1 MNERLDWRGLWVG
14 LLACCLLVAGPV
26 AAQDDEEA
34 GDEPAAEAS
43 PDDAGAADAAEPE
56 EEAAVAGA
64 EDDAVDAEDAA
75 DDAGDADAQGDD
87 EAQGDVDAQ
96 GDAEL
101 ADVDWTPV
109 PMAEDEAWAEPIIDD
124 PTDDAIP
131 IDLTL
136 DPTGSDWQ
144 VVADDIVSDYSEE
157 VAAVSEGGIRTPG
170 DMPVIRRA
178 KPGATGTAT
187 KPSAPAPGGRPAA
200 RAGDDEDVT
209 YSTGGKPI
217 RDNGAP
223 WQAQIYYPKA
233 APQWA
238 EKLKQGIPLWQ
249 LQHYCGGTLIA
260 DNWVL
265 TAAHCIDDDMV
276 RAGYRVRLGTN
287 NIQDPNE
294 GWSYRI
300 DRIVRHS
307 QYADESLPKSP
318 NRYANDI
325 ALVHIVA
332 DPGLPPRDP
341 TRVRPIPLHA
351 GPVPAGVEVAA
362 TGWGKTEAVDG
373 AAPSAV
379 LMRVD
384 LRVMDTERC
393 KLLPGYGPQKITPR
407 VICAA
412 NPQKSTCQGDSGGG
426 LTLASGAPS
435 VVGIV
440 SWGKKRCSGDGQPGA
455 YTRIESYRGWIQQ
468 AMALNPPRSSLP

>member
-1 MNERLDWRGLWVG
+1 MDERRCRRGLWAG
-14 LLACCLLVAGPV
+14 LLAGCLLVAGP
-26 AAQDDEEA
+26 ASGQEEEGLDEEA
-34 GDEPAAEAS
+34 VTEAPLEDEADLAQAEEE
-43 PDDAGAADAAEPE
+43 DAEGAAI
-56 EEAAVAGA
+56 
-64 EDDAVDAEDAA
+64 DAEDEPEP
-75 DDAGDADAQGDD
+75 
-87 EAQGDVDAQ
+87 EAQADVEGEGDGEADGEAEVDGAV
-96 GDAEL
+96 EL
-101 ADVDWTPV
+101 ADEDWTPM
-109 PMAEDEAWAEPIIDD
+109 PMADDEAWAEAISEDPADD
-124 PTDDAIP
+124 SIP
-131 IDLTL
+131 IDLEL

-144 VVADDIVSDYSEE
+144 VVEDDVVSDYSEE
-157 VAAVSEGGIRTPG
+157 VPAAVQGGIRTPG
-170 DMPVIRRA
+170 DMPVVRRA
-178 KPGATGTAT
+178 KPGTARSSATA
-187 KPSAPAPGGRPAA
+187 PAPAPGRRPTA

-238 EKLKQGIPLWQ
+238 DKIRQGVPLWQ

-341 TRVRPIPLHA
+341 ARVRPIPLHT
-351 GPVPAGVEVAA
+351 GPVPAGLQVAA

-468 AMALNPPRSSLP
+468 AMALSPPRSSLP

>member
-1 MNERLDWRGLWVG
+1 MDERLCRRGLWAG
-14 LLACCLLVAGPV
+14 LLAGCLLVAGP
-26 AAQDDEEA
+26 ASGQEEEGLDEEA
-34 GDEPAAEAS
+34 VTEAPLEDEADLAQAEEE
-43 PDDAGAADAAEPE
+43 DAEGAAI
-56 EEAAVAGA
+56 
-64 EDDAVDAEDAA
+64 DAEDEPEP
-75 DDAGDADAQGDD
+75 
-87 EAQGDVDAQ
+87 EAQADVEGDGEADGEAEVDGAV
-96 GDAEL
+96 EL
-101 ADVDWTPV
+101 ADEDWTPM
-109 PMAEDEAWAEPIIDD
+109 PMADDEAWAEAISEDPADD
-124 PTDDAIP
+124 SIP
-131 IDLTL
+131 IDLEL

-144 VVADDIVSDYSEE
+144 VVEDDVVSDYSEE
-157 VAAVSEGGIRTPG
+157 VPAAVQGGIRTPG
-170 DMPVIRRA
+170 DMPVVRRA
-178 KPGATGTAT
+178 KPGTARSSATA
-187 KPSAPAPGGRPAA
+187 PAPAPGRRPTA

-238 EKLKQGIPLWQ
+238 DKIRQGVPLWQ

-341 TRVRPIPLHA
+341 ARVRPIPLHT
-351 GPVPAGVEVAA
+351 GPVPAGLQVAA

-440 SWGKKRCSGDGQPGA
+440 SWGKKRCGGDGQPGA

-468 AMALNPPRSSLP
+468 AMALSPPRSSLP